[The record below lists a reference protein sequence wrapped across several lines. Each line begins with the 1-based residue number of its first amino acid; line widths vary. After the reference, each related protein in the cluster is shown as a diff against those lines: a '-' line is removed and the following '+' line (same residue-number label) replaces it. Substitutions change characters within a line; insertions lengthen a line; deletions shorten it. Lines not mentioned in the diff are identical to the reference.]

1 VIKPLHHRTAI
12 ETFFKTSYMK
22 NLMNSVRLIGNV
34 GKEPQLKDFGNGK
47 KVATL
52 TLATSEKRK
61 DANGKLIEH
70 TDWHNLVFWG
80 KQADVVV
87 NYVGKGVK
95 IAVEGKL
102 SHRDYTTASGEK
114 RYVTEVVVNEMAF
127 LNGRKPTATAEE
139 GEPLPF

>member
-1 VIKPLHHRTAI
+1 
-12 ETFFKTSYMK
+12 MK

-34 GKEPQLKDFGNGK
+34 GKEPQIKDFGNGK
-47 KVATL
+47 KVATVS
-52 TLATSEKRK
+52 LATSEKRK
-61 DANGKLIEH
+61 DASGKYIEH

-80 KQADVVV
+80 KQAEVVA
-87 NYVGKGVK
+87 NYVAKGLK

-127 LNGRKPTATAEE
+127 LNGRKTLQTAT
-139 GEPLPF
+139 GEDENLPF

>member
-1 VIKPLHHRTAI
+1 
-12 ETFFKTSYMK
+12 MK

-34 GKEPQLKDFGNGK
+34 GKEPQIKDFGNGK
-47 KVATL
+47 KVATVS
-52 TLATSEKRK
+52 LATSEKRK
-61 DANGKLIEH
+61 DANGKYIEH

-80 KQADVVV
+80 KQAEVVA
-87 NYVGKGVK
+87 NYVAKGLK

-127 LNGRKPTATAEE
+127 LNGRKALQTATGADEN
-139 GEPLPF
+139 LPF

>member
-1 VIKPLHHRTAI
+1 
-12 ETFFKTSYMK
+12 M
-22 NLMNSVRLIGNV
+22 
-34 GKEPQLKDFGNGK
+34 
-47 KVATL
+47 
-52 TLATSEKRK
+52 
-61 DANGKLIEH
+61 
-70 TDWHNLVFWG
+70 
-80 KQADVVV
+80 VV

>member
-1 VIKPLHHRTAI
+1 
-12 ETFFKTSYMK
+12 MK

>member
-1 VIKPLHHRTAI
+1 MHHRTAI